1 MTSITARLAAPVT
14 ARLAAPVTAALAA
27 PVTAT
32 LTAPVTA
39 THAAPVTARLT
50 APVTATLAAP
60 VTARLAAP
68 VTARLVAP
76 VTATP
81 AAPVTASLA
90 APVTAF
96 NFFTVIKFNQPLPA
110 APALFKRRFSFSR
123 LNSLTLHSCF
133 FLTFSLTYD
142 PELEGLL
149 VKLVQANN
157 LPVKDVLGS
166 SDPYVKVCL
175 LPDRKKKFHTKVHRR
190 NLNPVFNET
199 FIFSDRNDI
208 IGQVVMRNVQY
219 HCQQSVELTYT
230 MDILTTKQ
238 QDVRDLGELML
249 SLCYLPTAGRLTVT
263 VIKMRRLR
271 ALDIT
276 GSSDPYVKVI
286 VMCQGRRIKKKKTSV
301 KKATLDPVY
310 NESLVFDVPNEN
322 VDDVT
327 LLVKVIDYDRLGAN
341 ELLGAVVI
349 GSAALGLG
357 REHWQEMLECPRRPV
372 AQWYPLLDSV
382 PDNLPTSPLRGKLS
396 SCSSNN

>member
-1 MTSITARLAAPVT
+1 
-14 ARLAAPVTAALAA
+14 
-27 PVTAT
+27 
-32 LTAPVTA
+32 
-39 THAAPVTARLT
+39 
-50 APVTATLAAP
+50 
-60 VTARLAAP
+60 
-68 VTARLVAP
+68 
-76 VTATP
+76 
-81 AAPVTASLA
+81 
-90 APVTAF
+90 
-96 NFFTVIKFNQPLPA
+96 
-110 APALFKRRFSFSR
+110 
-123 LNSLTLHSCF
+123 
-133 FLTFSLTYD
+133 
-142 PELEGLL
+142 
-149 VKLVQANN
+149 
-157 LPVKDVLGS
+157 
-166 SDPYVKVCL
+166 
-175 LPDRKKKFHTKVHRR
+175 
-190 NLNPVFNET
+190 
-199 FIFSDRNDI
+199 
-208 IGQVVMRNVQY
+208 
-219 HCQQSVELTYT
+219 
-230 MDILTTKQ
+230 
-238 QDVRDLGELML
+238 ML

-276 GSSDPYVKVI
+276 GSSGESRHHRLLCSKKRHWKMTIFVSGSAGASIRSRNLYSSTDPYVKVI